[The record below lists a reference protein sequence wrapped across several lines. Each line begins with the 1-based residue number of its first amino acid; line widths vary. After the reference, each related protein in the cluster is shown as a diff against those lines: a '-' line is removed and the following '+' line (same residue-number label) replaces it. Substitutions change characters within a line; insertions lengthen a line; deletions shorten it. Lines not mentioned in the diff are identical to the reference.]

1 MAVETHCKLRK
12 AGDSMVE
19 NNRLPD
25 TPWHVGYAKK
35 QEDDPRRHKARCIH
49 YRDGQCGWKAN
60 YSGKCIG
67 SSHCIDYS
75 ESLED
80 FKKLQESRKTAEQI
94 ERDNIDKYRKNMIN
108 KIELYS
114 LLMKIKYSDNREKI
128 IDETLKV
135 TRFLLTNVMD
145 VKEESLKEIDEC
157 FSK

>member
-1 MAVETHCKLRK
+1 MISDEKAQEKL
-12 AGDSMVE
+12 DEITNM
-19 NNRLPD
+19 L
-25 TPWHVGYAKK
+25 
-35 QEDDPRRHKARCIH
+35 
-49 YRDGQCGWKAN
+49 
-60 YSGKCIG
+60 
-67 SSHCIDYS
+67 
-75 ESLED
+75 
-80 FKKLQESRKTAEQI
+80 
-94 ERDNIDKYRKNMIN
+94 NMIN

>member
-1 MAVETHCKLRK
+1 MFLDEKAQEKLDETTNML
-12 AGDSMVE
+12 
-19 NNRLPD
+19 
-25 TPWHVGYAKK
+25 
-35 QEDDPRRHKARCIH
+35 
-49 YRDGQCGWKAN
+49 
-60 YSGKCIG
+60 
-67 SSHCIDYS
+67 
-75 ESLED
+75 
-80 FKKLQESRKTAEQI
+80 
-94 ERDNIDKYRKNMIN
+94 NMIN